1 MLDQVFARIG
11 IELPRQAHELVYM
24 ANGRKPKE
32 WNRTVEKV
40 DAQKAK

>member
-11 IELPRQAHELVYM
+11 IILPPQAHELVYM

-32 WNRTVEKV
+32 WNRIVEKV
-40 DAQKAK
+40 DAPKVK